1 MSTAFRLAQA
11 ITVSPER
18 CCAVLCEYRP
28 EVVTIYHRMILG
40 ARRRHIDLTAELAGA
55 RAGDSQGRAPGV
67 STSIDIR
74 TLRIVW
80 DIQRVMA
87 GGAKTV
93 TEICE
98 KLCPWSMEE
107 E

>member
-1 MSTAFRLAQA
+1 MSTAFRLSQA
-11 ITVSPER
+11 ISGSPER

-55 RAGDSQGRAPGV
+55 RGGDSQGKAPGI

-74 TLRIVW
+74 TLRLIW
-80 DIQRVMA
+80 DIERAMSE
-87 GGAKTV
+87 GAVTV

-98 KLCPWSMEE
+98 KLCPWSLEE